1 MLKRTPIKIML
12 VLLLMVVIFHLFIIT
27 KIIPYDIVWGGQ
39 LKSDHEMYAFEVIS
53 IFVNLILVFV
63 LLIKGGFVKSYL
75 RKGVVNVILWI
86 FLILFILNTIG
97 NFFAKT
103 DFEKFY
109 AIVTMIFALLIGII
123 LKNKSSND
131 NLKLHN

>member
-1 MLKRTPIKIML
+1 ML

-27 KIIPYDIVWGGQ
+27 KIIPYNIVWGGQ
-39 LKSDHEMYAFEVIS
+39 LKSDHKMYAFEVIS

-63 LLIKGGFVKSYL
+63 LLMKGGFVKSYF
-75 RKGVVNVILWI
+75 RKGVVSVILWI

-103 DFEKFY
+103 YFEKFF